1 MAQLVP
7 ITLEDGSEI
16 YIEADEASGV
26 VNTDLATPCDDD
38 EETVRGGQKGWGGN
52 GGSRG
57 FTGMPGQSESPS
69 RTGTAIAAAQS
80 FKALEGTIRT
90 YTSQTMRAFQE
101 MSDSH
106 NIDKVTL
113 QFGIRIG
120 AEAGL
125 PYVTKGLAESNLSV
139 TVECSFNKKGS

>member
-16 YIEADEASGV
+16 YIEADGA
-26 VNTDLATPCDDD
+26 VNPDLAAQCDDE

-57 FTGMPGQSESPS
+57 FTGMPGQADSPS
-69 RTGTAIAAAQS
+69 RSGTAIAAAQS

-90 YTSQTMRAFQE
+90 YTSQTMRAFKE
-101 MSDSH
+101 MPDSH

-139 TVECSFNKKGS
+139 TVECSFNKQEKS